1 MFLKNREPDFVNNLG
16 TKWWKDHES
25 THYAQKENAH
35 GVALPNIQ
43 AWIVETTDG
52 VRSYVLV
59 DTNIQGIVYTTQLL
73 ESLGIHI
80 DMLKYLEQ
88 DNG

>member
-1 MFLKNREPDFVNNLG
+1 MFLKNREPDFVNNIG
-16 TKWWKDHES
+16 TKWWKDRDS
-25 THYAQKENAH
+25 TNYAQKENAH